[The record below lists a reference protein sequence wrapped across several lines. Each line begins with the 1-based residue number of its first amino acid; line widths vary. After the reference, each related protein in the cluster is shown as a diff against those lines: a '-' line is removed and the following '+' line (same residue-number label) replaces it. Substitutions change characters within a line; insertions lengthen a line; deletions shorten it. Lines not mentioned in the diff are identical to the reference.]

1 MSSDRPH
8 PLRRGMLVVVSAPS
22 GGGKSTLLSRLLN
35 SVDNLYYSISYTTR
49 PPRAGERHGEHY
61 YFVSPDDFERM
72 REQGEFLESA
82 VVHGHFYGTHRKFV
96 ETRLDQGHDLILD
109 IDVQGAESLANIVP
123 EATRIFLMPPSY
135 SVLRQRL
142 CARGGDDPQVIARRL
157 RNATLEVRR
166 FREFHYVVINDDLER
181 ALQAL
186 IGIITAERERWRLSE
201 KLLEAIVDTFHV
213 EPTNLPLE
221 GESPKP

>member
-49 PPRAGERHGEHY
+49 PPRPGERHGEHY

-72 REQGEFLESA
+72 REHGEFLESA

-109 IDVQGAESLANIVP
+109 IDVQGAESLANILP
-123 EATRIFLMPPSY
+123 EATRIFIMPPSY
-135 SVLRQRL
+135 EVLRQRL
-142 CARGGDDPQVIARRL
+142 CARGSDHPQVIARRL
-157 RNATLEVRR
+157 RNAAQEVQR
-166 FREFHYVVINDDLER
+166 FREFHYVIVNDDLER
-181 ALQAL
+181 ALRSL
-186 IGIITAERERWRLSE
+186 ICIVTAERERWRLSE
-201 KLLEAIVDTFHV
+201 KWLEAIVDTFHSESV
-213 EPTNLPLE
+213 NLPLE
-221 GESPKP
+221 GETPKL